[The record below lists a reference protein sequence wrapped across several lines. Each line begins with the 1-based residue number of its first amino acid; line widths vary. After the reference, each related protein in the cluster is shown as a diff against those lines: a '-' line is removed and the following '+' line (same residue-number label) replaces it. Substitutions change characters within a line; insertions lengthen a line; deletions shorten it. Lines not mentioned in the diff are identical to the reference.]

1 MENTNKF
8 DLYFLFLLLKYK
20 EGLVDK
26 SIKVYLEGKENGNRM
41 KKIKEK
47 DNQKIKHKI
56 NELLNSNLTAVVITE
71 AFRSYDISGIAEK

>member
-26 SIKVYLEGKENGNRM
+26 SIKVYLEGKENDNRM
-41 KKIKEK
+41 KKLKRRITKK
-47 DNQKIKHKI
+47 
-56 NELLNSNLTAVVITE
+56 LNTKLEN
-71 AFRSYDISGIAEK
+71 Y